1 MNKKKMTILYLGLI
15 LSFTLNLIILVFF
28 GKTIYLESKTK
39 VKQIANGNKV
49 KETKKDFQ
57 YYKGLNFT
65 IKGKFHKEENF
76 SRLPIKYKRVVRS
89 EVWNLSKKSSG
100 ISIQFETNS
109 PNILVKWKLSKF
121 SEYLN
126 MSKVCTSGIDLYCF
140 IGNKWQYVSSGIPSD
155 YKNEQLLISDMD
167 TTSKVF
173 LLNLPLYDGIEK
185 IEIGIKNGF
194 KISKNSDHFTSKKP
208 IVFYGTSITQG
219 GSASRPGL
227 AYPSIISRN
236 LNIETINFGFS
247 NNGKF
252 EKAIGNALCEIDA
265 SMYVIDCVPNSSPKV
280 IKANVFELIKQIK
293 SCQPETPIL
302 LVEGVNFEH
311 SYFQK
316 TDKLTYGGLEYIREQ
331 NKELKNAFD
340 KAKEAGIVDLYY
352 LTNEGLIGY
361 DHEGTIDGIHL
372 NDLGMQRIAN
382 KIVQEIIKILEL
394 NKQKTTN
401 NL

>member
-280 IKANVFELIKQIK
+280 IK
-293 SCQPETPIL
+293 
-302 LVEGVNFEH
+302 
-311 SYFQK
+311 
-316 TDKLTYGGLEYIREQ
+316 
-331 NKELKNAFD
+331 
-340 KAKEAGIVDLYY
+340 
-352 LTNEGLIGY
+352 
-361 DHEGTIDGIHL
+361 
-372 NDLGMQRIAN
+372 
-382 KIVQEIIKILEL
+382 
-394 NKQKTTN
+394 
-401 NL
+401 